1 MNLPLPFIST
11 ACTASMVRTVL
22 ATLAALPMAACS
34 LAGDIRPYAPLEP
47 MPLAAAPVNSAAPG
61 AIYAAG
67 GNAGGLQLYGD
78 RRAREVGDLLTI
90 VLLEN
95 TTAQARATTSVS
107 KESELSI
114 GSPNLFGA
122 PVTLG
127 GKDILSASANGSR
140 DFAGSGNTA
149 QSNRLAGNLTVQVV
163 QRLAN
168 GNLVVSGQKNI
179 RLNQGDELVQVQGI
193 VRPADISA
201 DNTIASSK
209 VAQAR
214 IAYGGRGAVAQ
225 SNAMSWL
232 GRFFNSAL
240 APF

>member
-1 MNLPLPFIST
+1 MTPDLTRLSLLVLSLLPLS
-11 ACTASMVRTVL
+11 ACT
-22 ATLAALPMAACS
+22 
-34 LAGDIRPYAPLEP
+34 LAGDVRAFPQPDPVALQPV
-47 MPLAAAPVNSAAPG
+47 AAPVAVPSAG
-61 AIYAAG
+61 AIFVAG
-67 GNAGGLQLYGD
+67 GNVGGLQLYGD

-90 VLLEN
+90 VLMEN
-95 TTAQARATTSVS
+95 TTAQTNASTSVS
-107 KESELSI
+107 KESDLSI

-140 DFAGSGNTA
+140 DFSGTGNSA
-149 QSNRLAGNLTVQVV
+149 QSNRLAGSITVQVIAR
-163 QRLAN
+163 QPN
-168 GNLVVSGQKNI
+168 GNLVVAGQKNL

-193 VRPADISA
+193 VRPADIHP
-201 DNTIASSK
+201 DNTVASSK
-209 VAQAR
+209 VADAR

-232 GRFFNSAL
+232 GRFFNSAF